1 MDNKKKPKKS
11 STSKKVAESKPLKG
25 KAKKALTILTSTKT
39 EVKSPA
45 DIMDSFARYEI
56 PADSKLFNKL
66 FPQDKIKMMEH
77 VIDSIEFAHKHK
89 LELIEVFQYAGTNF
103 VVTISKESF
112 HENIKPIYDFYIA
125 QEKYEL
131 CNRIKTLI
139 NELSSD
145 SKIITKI

>member
-1 MDNKKKPKKS
+1 MDNKKKDKS
-11 STSKKVAESKPLKG
+11 PTPKKVAKDKPLKG
-25 KAKKALTILTSTKT
+25 KSKKALSILASTT
-39 EVKSPA
+39 EVKTPA
-45 DIMDSFARYEI
+45 DITDSFTRYEI